1 MHSGLLKAALPGL
14 VLLLA
19 GCQTAQKSKRTCED
33 DVTALRVAIFET
45 STFLEEV
52 RPQIQRGFEALERCE
67 TLTETCTP
75 GDWLDHAQL
84 LRRDH
89 RVASSNFQGAVDNWT
104 PDACV
109 AHIRT
114 LQINPP
120 RPESYKGYFYTL
132 DETEAQIERLI
143 SAFDKKV

>member
-1 MHSGLLKAALPGL
+1 MKIARIALPGL

-19 GCQTAQKSKRTCED
+19 GCQTSQKSRTTCED

-52 RPQIQRGFEALERCE
+52 RPQIQDGFEALERCD
-67 TLTETCTP
+67 TLNETCSP
-75 GDWLDHAQL
+75 AEWLGHAQV

-89 RVASSNFQGAVDNWT
+89 RIASSNFQGAVGNWT

-109 AHIRT
+109 AHIQALR
-114 LQINPP
+114 INPP
-120 RPESYKGYFYTL
+120 KPSAYQGYHYTL
-132 DETEAQIERLI
+132 DETEAQIEELI
-143 SAFDKKV
+143 SKFSKRV